1 MKIKPSYK
9 ERKAERLE
17 RIALLGKVKTQ
28 VIPAKKGYTRKA
40 KHKNKPIPENGH
52 A

>member
-1 MKIKPSYK
+1 MKIKASYK

-28 VIPAKKGYTRKA
+28 VIPGKKKGYTRKA
-40 KHKNKPIPENGH
+40 KHLKQIPENGSV
-52 A
+52 